1 MTDGETRA
9 MDAEPL
15 SILMPVRNGADLV
28 ADALTDLTAAGID
41 ADEILIVDDGSD
53 DGTPEVLSEW
63 GDRDQRIRI
72 LRTEGVGLVDA
83 LNLGVR
89 EATHAWIAR
98 ADADDRYPRDRFT
111 FQREV
116 LHDGVVLVTGDYRL
130 VSHSGDA
137 TLIPCA
143 IGHPFVAAGLIH
155 PQRVPHPGVVYRRD
169 AVMEVGGYRPEDF
182 PAEDLALWMRL
193 CDVGHLVGV
202 PSVVVDWTLNP
213 HSVSHTRQ
221 AQQRA
226 KTAELLD
233 GFAPTCV
240 EGITTDQ
247 VEQELLR
254 YSQAPLGE
262 QRALLLTRDLL
273 AWGRRGYP
281 VRHFG
286 PLLRHFARNP
296 LRSLEAGWDLTTST
310 RRRRSQRRAM
320 TPPM

>member
-1 MTDGETRA
+1 M
-9 MDAEPL
+9 
-15 SILMPVRNGADLV
+15 
-28 ADALTDLTAAGID
+28 ALTVLLPVCNGEQFVDAALADISEGTAEQ
-41 ADEILIVDDGSD
+41 DEILVVDDGSE
-53 DGTPEVLSEW
+53 DGTADVLKHWIER
-63 GDRDQRIRI
+63 DRRIRV
-72 LRTEGVGLVDA
+72 LRTHGLGLVAA
-83 LNLGVR
+83 LNLGLG
-89 EATHAWIAR
+89 EATHEWIAR

-111 FQREV
+111 RQREA
-116 LHDGVVLVTGDYRL
+116 LRDEVVLVTGDYRL
-130 VSHSGDA
+130 VPPSGA
-137 TLIPCA
+137 RTLIPSA
-143 IGHPFVAAGLIH
+143 LGHPFVAAGLIH

-169 AVMEVGGYRPEDF
+169 AVMEVGGYRQEDF

-202 PSVVVDWTLNP
+202 TSVVVDWTLNP

-226 KTAELLD
+226 KTSELLD

-240 EGITTDQ
+240 EGISTDE

-262 QRALLLTRDLL
+262 QRALLLMRDLQ

-281 VRHFG
+281 VRHLR
-286 PLLRHFARNP
+286 PLLRHLARSP
-296 LRSLEAGWDLTTST
+296 LDALAAGWELTTST

-320 TPPM
+320 TPPGTNEDTESDTD

>member
-1 MTDGETRA
+1 

-15 SILMPVRNGADLV
+15 SILIPVRNGADLV
-28 ADALTDLTAAGID
+28 GVALADITDAAID
-41 ADEILIVDDGSD
+41 TDEILIVDDGSD
-53 DGTPEVLSEW
+53 DGTSEVLSEW
-63 GDRDQRIRI
+63 GERDQRIRI
-72 LRTEGVGLVDA
+72 LRTEGVGLVGA
-83 LNLGVR
+83 LNLGVG

-98 ADADDRYPRDRFT
+98 ADADDRYPRDRFML
-111 FQREV
+111 QREA

-130 VSHSGDA
+130 VPPSGDS

-143 IGHPFVAAGLIH
+143 IGRPFVAAGLIH

-169 AVMEVGGYRPEDF
+169 AVLEVGGYRREDF

-221 AQQRA
+221 AQQRT

-233 GFAPTCV
+233 GFAPACV
-240 EGITTDQ
+240 QGVTEDD
-247 VEQELLR
+247 VEQELLK

-262 QRALLLTRDLL
+262 QRALLLMRDLL
-273 AWGRRGYP
+273 AWGQRGYP
-281 VRHFG
+281 VRHLG
-286 PLLRHFARNP
+286 PLLRHFARSP
-296 LRSLEAGWDLTTST
+296 LSSLEAAWDLTTST
-310 RRRRSQRRAM
+310 RRRRNQRRGMLRTA
-320 TPPM
+320 